1 MNQLRIAGCT
11 PEALEQAGKDILD
24 RSLLWEVKNDNLW
37 IKDKDKL
44 VGIGGNIKQDKLTA
58 GDNIEIIEEGEN
70 ILGGDRKDTIH
81 LKDNIEVHS
90 CTISPGTE
98 EDPILPWKGTIFLGE
113 LTDGNQVYLITKATQ
128 VKDEDQA
135 LFGGQILVR
144 MITKDSREIFAQY
157 AVTITSTGSWSLWGG
172 NNFGA
177 NIRVCKAKYR
187 GEWYYGLK
195 IPSGDFQNV
204 RIIDTPD
211 IENKNLTRRTY
222 LQMGTLD
229 DPYKFYVGRASASN
243 VPLIPEGPLTKDEN
257 EVNEG
262 KYNLSI
268 KDLADNM
275 GWADTLTSSEV
286 KDNQWKRWYE
296 DDAKLRFNIKTFPID
311 ASPWTVHG
319 ESGVIYLVRGSDY
332 YGGSRGTT
340 RLNNC
345 AEYGLRVY
353 TNWGNYRS
361 LTLTHDGQRHYN
373 SDGDNYIDG
382 ENTQLSISYNHW
394 YSCTVRDFQTLL
406 GMTFEGDWATYARNT
421 RYTINFRIYT
431 KIQTN
436 AQGVEESWTRLN
448 CIQIRDVNDTSVRT
462 ERLDGNYGRVLVD
475 FTAEELDP
483 PFKWTSILTNIKGD
497 GYSQVERYVDM
508 RQSTTVQIGTFSDRS
523 PNTNMALAENV
534 MITSVEIVDG
544 KTDAKFATLFD
555 QTYLTDNYETIA
567 AGASNH
573 IPLFQENWNSIYGR
587 SKLFYAGQEGIDGN
601 QTYSFFADFINDYE
615 EIVGHHYSEE
625 YFIDHLDLDK
635 TEFWY
640 NGWYDLPDPLIP
652 PQPPTSEL
660 EFQVLARESQ
670 DEDSFSEVFFSS
682 EPIPIIVNRIDGLQD
697 LGEDAPPYKWVISE
711 RVLSLADLK
720 MLAAHIKNSDKQI
733 YLDLSQCTVA
743 SDAREWEGIFEGC
756 VSLRGLVIPQGVTHI
771 GNGCFIWCTY
781 MRELD
786 LSPST
791 SSLKEIGG
799 GSGWATSMGLL
810 TSTRIRTVIVPKN
823 VTHFSNYLV
832 YSSNVENFITLY
844 GAEFGPTVDDL
855 LFKWGDT
862 GWTSEWTWFGIKA
875 GDGKTDELPD
885 GFHLF
890 FDIDFWESE
899 GFVHGRE
906 TSGSVYPGTTR
917 WPQTVKDSIVTYNM
931 RWGQR
936 EWQEFNNQYHW
947 GETLINK
954 VRRLKNPDVS
964 DLEIIDYS
972 FMQ

>member
-11 PEALEQAGKDILD
+11 PGALEQAGNDILD
-24 RSLLWEVKNDNLW
+24 RSLLWEVKSDNLW

-70 ILGGDRKDTIH
+70 ILGEDRKDTIR

-98 EDPILPWKGTIFLGE
+98 EDPILPWRGTIFLGE

-187 GEWYYGLK
+187 DEWYYGIK

-204 RIIDTPD
+204 RIVDTPD
-211 IENKNLTRRTY
+211 VESRNLTCRTY
-222 LQMGTLD
+222 LQMGSLN
-229 DPYKFYVGRASASN
+229 DPYNFYVGRAGASN
-243 VPLIPEGPLTKDEN
+243 VPLIPEGPLTKGEN

-262 KYNLSI
+262 KYSLSI
-268 KDLADNM
+268 KDLVDNM
-275 GWADTLTSSEV
+275 GWTNTLTSSEV
-286 KDNQWKRWYE
+286 IDNQWKRWYE
-296 DDAKLRFNIKTFPID
+296 DNAKLRFNIKTFQID
-311 ASPWTVHG
+311 ASPWIVYG
-319 ESGVIYLVRGSDY
+319 ESGVIYLVRGPDY
-332 YGGSRGTT
+332 YNGNT

-345 AEYGLRVY
+345 AEYSLRVY
-353 TNWGNYRS
+353 TNGGNYRS
-361 LTLTHDGQRHYN
+361 LTLKHDGQRHLN
-373 SDGDNYIDG
+373 VNGDGAIDG
-382 ENTQLSISYNHW
+382 EIIKLTPVYNHW

-406 GMTFEGDWATYARNT
+406 GMTFKGDWAAYASDT
-421 RYTINFRIYT
+421 RYTLNFRIYT
-431 KIQTN
+431 HIQTN
-436 AQGVEESWTRLN
+436 SKGVEESWTRLN
-448 CIQIRDVNDTSVRT
+448 CIQIRDVKDLSVRT

-475 FTAEELDP
+475 FIAEELDP

-497 GYSQVERYVDM
+497 GYAQEDRYIDM
-508 RQSTTVQIGTFSDRS
+508 RKSTTAQIGTFSDRS
-523 PNTNMALAENV
+523 PNTNMASAENI
-534 MITSVEIVDG
+534 MITSIEVVDG
-544 KTDAKFATLFD
+544 ETDAKFATLFD
-555 QTYLTDNYETIA
+555 QTYLTDNYEEILNS
-567 AGASNH
+567 ASNH
-573 IPLFQENWNSIYGR
+573 IPLFQDNWNSVYGR
-587 SKLFYAGQEGIDGN
+587 SLLFYTGQEGLDSS

-615 EIVGHHYSEE
+615 EIVSHHYSEE

-640 NGWYDLPDPLIP
+640 NGWYDLPEPLIP

-670 DEDSFSEVFFSS
+670 DEDSFSEVFFSN
-682 EPIPIIVNRIDGLQD
+682 EPIPIIVNKIDGLQD
-697 LGEDAPPYKWVISE
+697 LGEDAPPYKWVIHG

-743 SDAREWEGIFEGC
+743 DDAKEWEGIFEGC
-756 VSLRGLVIPQGVTHI
+756 VSLRGLVIPQGVTLI

-786 LSPST
+786 LSPSV
-791 SSLKEIGG
+791 SSLNTVGG

-823 VTHFSNYLV
+823 VEHFSNYLV
-832 YSSNVENFITLY
+832 YSSNIENFITLY
-844 GAEFGPTVDDL
+844 GAEFGPTVDRL
-855 LFKWGDT
+855 LFDWSST

-875 GDGKTDELPD
+875 NSGKIDELPD

-906 TSGSVYPGTTR
+906 TSGSVYIGTSR
-917 WPQTVKDSIVTYNM
+917 WPQSVKDSIVTYNM
-931 RWGQR
+931 RWGQK

-947 GETLINK
+947 GESLINK
-954 VRRLKNPDVS
+954 VRRLKNPNVS

-972 FMQ
+972 FA